1 MMLTNGNRNILRITC
16 HGATLAAKS
25 PSSNAG
31 LPQVGSSDITYEIDT
46 IDVLA
51 IFNLQTIMCMQYV
64 LAFMIDFHTE
74 LKSTSSNCLLSIYQ
88 NQTKILKKKN
98 KSNAF
103 HFFYLY
109 FTNFLLQ
116 RRFVYFQCLLPYMI
130 LGPDIK

>member
-88 NQTKILKKKN
+88 NQTKILKKKIN
-98 KSNAF
+98 RMSSISF
-103 HFFYLY
+103 IYI
-109 FTNFLLQ
+109 LQ
-116 RRFVYFQCLLPYMI
+116 TFSSREGSCIFSVYYHT
-130 LGPDIK
+130 